1 LGGELG
7 FLFEAGPLGEDFLAA
22 FDPDSLAEVVTEDD
36 LEARKEDFAE
46 EVAQA
51 SEARSF

>member
-1 LGGELG
+1 LGGELD

-36 LEARKEDFAE
+36 IEAREKDFAE
-46 EVAQA
+46 EIA
-51 SEARSF
+51 